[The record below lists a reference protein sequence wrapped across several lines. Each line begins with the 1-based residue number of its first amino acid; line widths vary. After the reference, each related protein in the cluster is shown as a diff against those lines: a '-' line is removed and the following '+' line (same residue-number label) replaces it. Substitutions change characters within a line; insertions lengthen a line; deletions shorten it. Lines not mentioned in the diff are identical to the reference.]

1 MTAPVEVWEAFVAA
15 CAPAFTQPSFTLFGD
30 LLRAWAL
37 CPGRHTVTHMLGM
50 LGPAPRRK
58 HDAYHR
64 FLRAGAWSM
73 AALWRLLA
81 QALVAGLAGAPDDLL
96 LDLDDT
102 LFHKTGRKV
111 ESAGVFRDAV
121 RSVKSHVVYALGLN
135 LVVMTLRVSAP
146 WGGEPL
152 GLPINM
158 RVYRKNGPS
167 HLDLALQ
174 MLREVM
180 VWFPGRV
187 IRLCADGAYSSLAG
201 RVPEGVIFTSRL
213 RRDAALYE
221 ITLPRRRHGR
231 GRPRTKG
238 ARLPAPEEMAGRA
251 RKWTLAV
258 IDFRGRPK
266 ERLIYTRM
274 VLWYRVCPD
283 RPVKLV
289 IVRDPA
295 GKEPDDFFFTTE
307 AEAAGQDVVGGY
319 CGRWSIE
326 DTFRNTKQYLGGEDP
341 QTWKGQGPERAAALS
356 LWIYA
361 AVWYWYITVHGAKPV
376 WVRTPWYTA
385 KNTPSFADALGALR
399 RELWGRSIYA
409 RSDVRPQVRKMA
421 DILIGALA
429 GAT

>member
-1 MTAPVEVWEAFVAA
+1 MTAAPVEVWEAFVAA
-15 CAPAFTQPSFTLFGD
+15 CVPAFTQPSFALFGE
-30 LLRAWAL
+30 LLRAWVL
-37 CPGRHTVTHMLGM
+37 CPGRHTVTHMLCM
-50 LGPAPRRK
+50 LGPASRRK

-81 QALVAGLAGAPDDLL
+81 RALAAGLAGASDALR

-146 WGGEPL
+146 WRGEPL
-152 GLPINM
+152 GLPINV
-158 RVYRKNGPS
+158 RIYLKGGPS

-174 MLREVM
+174 MLREALE
-180 VWFPGRV
+180 WFPGRGV
-187 IRLCADGAYSSLAG
+187 RLCADGAYASLAG
-201 RVPEGVIFTSRL
+201 RAPEGVIFISRM
-213 RRDAALYE
+213 RKDAALYE
-221 ITLPRRRHGR
+221 TALPRRRRGR

-266 ERLIYTRM
+266 ERLIYTHM
-274 VLWYRVCPD
+274 VLWHRVRPD

-295 GKEPDDFFFTTE
+295 GKEPDDFFFTT
-307 AEAAGQDVVGGY
+307 
-319 CGRWSIE
+319 
-326 DTFRNTKQYLGGEDP
+326 
-341 QTWKGQGPERAAALS
+341 
-356 LWIYA
+356 
-361 AVWYWYITVHGAKPV
+361 
-376 WVRTPWYTA
+376 
-385 KNTPSFADALGALR
+385 
-399 RELWGRSIYA
+399 
-409 RSDVRPQVRKMA
+409 
-421 DILIGALA
+421 
-429 GAT
+429 